1 MTAPRGAE
9 AGKPPRPAT
18 GGIRLIV
25 RKPAAA
31 AEEAVA
37 KLSLEEGVAAKKAA
51 AAKAPP
57 PKGPS
62 ELYAEVLEAA
72 GGDAGAAA
80 ARLKELLAAGSR
92 DAAALGGAALREGVA
107 ALHAAGLLAAL
118 EKAIG
123 EDSLPMEREAGLA
136 AYAAVA
142 HEGGRPAEPFLLPM
156 LPAVLAR
163 HADKVRR
170 PQTLM
175 RTRCDSWRREAAR
188 RCGALPLCPMHPHR
202 PSLLGALTGWL
213 LPRPACWPQVK
224 AVREAAAAAG
234 AAQIA
239 SMNAHATGAAVRLL
253 LAGTEQGLKWQAR
266 AAALGLLEQLAKRN
280 PGVSPRMLRARGWR
294 AAGGSEAA

>member
-1 MTAPRGAE
+1 MQRAANLGGPADARPPALPAEAMTAPRGAE
-9 AGKPPRPAT
+9 AGKPPRPST

-72 GGDAGAAA
+72 GGDSTAAA

-123 EDSLPMEREAGLA
+123 DDSLPMEREAGLV

-142 HEGGRPAEPFLLPM
+142 REGGRPVEPLLLPL

-163 HADKVRR
+163 HADKVRAGA
-170 PQTLM
+170 
-175 RTRCDSWRREAAR
+175 WRRCCSCLRIACRSSGHRAATSKR
-188 RCGALPLCPMHPHR
+188 RRHAR
-202 PSLLGALTGWL
+202 SL
-213 LPRPACWPQVK
+213 AC
-224 AVREAAAAAG
+224 
-234 AAQIA
+234 
-239 SMNAHATGAAVRLL
+239 
-253 LAGTEQGLKWQAR
+253 R
-266 AAALGLLEQLAKRN
+266 AAAC
-280 PGVSPRMLRARGWR
+280 P
-294 AAGGSEAA
+294 